1 MKRKFYIISW
11 VILGILFLGMYWL
24 TRDNEPKKITS
35 SNKTE
40 KVVKN
45 SDGSSR
51 ANKVLTRF
59 ENDIKKAGI
68 FDKFEYNTE
77 NNVYIISKDINSM
90 FSNKKGIEFFNISIK
105 QLLDRNIVADKDV
118 VFRGFDGNTTASI
131 VYFTKD
137 NFNKNWNS
145 QNILDTDIYTKSN
158 GWMAISKFGQ
168 HLTSSDKAD
177 NNNINEKLFNIFQLS
192 KEK

>member
-51 ANKVLTRF
+51 ANKVLTGF

-105 QLLDRNIVADKDV
+105 QLLDRNIVLIKMLSLED
-118 VFRGFDGNTTASI
+118 
-131 VYFTKD
+131 
-137 NFNKNWNS
+137 
-145 QNILDTDIYTKSN
+145 L
-158 GWMAISKFGQ
+158 MAIPLLVLYILQKIILIKTGILKIYWTPIFTQNQMVGWQ
-168 HLTSSDKAD
+168 FQNSD
-177 NNNINEKLFNIFQLS
+177 NI
-192 KEK
+192 